1 MGILLLFVR
10 KTSGILF
17 TIHHHVSGT
26 QIHYTVNK
34 TWHRAF
40 LLLPFCPLQSVSF
53 QEIETSP
60 PPLLPSPLPLS
71 PFTFLS
77 PSPWLGIFP
86 SSITVKVSGKHWVS
100 LSPNGIHLLQF
111 MCPITATACPKHS
124 EGMKCPLGGLCKKK
138 SLPVPGTA
146 ASRRNSCR
154 RLSTTWRGWKRRLRG
169 INS

>member
-1 MGILLLFVR
+1 MGVLLLFVC

-17 TIHHHVSGT
+17 TIHHHVSST
-26 QIHYTVNK
+26 QIHYTVHK
-34 TWHRAF
+34 IWHRAS

-53 QEIETSP
+53 QEIDLCSLP

-71 PFTFLS
+71 PSS
-77 PSPWLGIFP
+77 PSSPWLGMFP
-86 SSITVKVSGKHWVS
+86 SSITVKVNGKHWVS

-124 EGMKCPLGGLCKKK
+124 EGMRCPLGRLCKKK
-138 SLPVPGTA
+138 SLPVLGTA

-154 RLSTTWRGWKRRLRG
+154 RLSMTWRGWKRRLTG